1 MDKVKRQIA
10 YNRTARNAAIRY
22 IVVHDTGNTGTG
34 ADAQAHFNYFNGGN
48 RDSSADIFVD
58 DHSAWYVNDY
68 TKYYSWHCG
77 DGKGKYGITNANS
90 VGVEMCI
97 NADGDYAAAMRNTAE
112 VVRVLMAEL
121 NIPIARVVRHYD
133 ASRKNCPA
141 SMSANGW
148 ARWEELK
155 NMIESE
161 ELAMGQYEELKQEIR
176 DLTET
181 VKQLAVKVETLA
193 NPMIYNYIDDN
204 MPAWARPTIQK
215 LVDQG
220 VLNGDG
226 NGLNLTE
233 DMLRILVI
241 MDRL

>member
-1 MDKVKRQIA
+1 MDKVKRQIT

-34 ADAQAHFNYFNGGN
+34 ADAKAHFNYFNGGN
-48 RDSSADIFVD
+48 RGSSADIFVD

-112 VVRVLMAEL
+112 VVRALMAEL
-121 NIPIARVVRHYD
+121 NIPIDRVVRHYD

-141 SMSANGW
+141 SMAASNW
-148 ARWEELK
+148 ARWSEFK
-155 NMIESE
+155 NIIESE
-161 ELAMGQYEELKQEIR
+161 ELTMSQYETLMAKINDMERKLDK
-176 DLTET
+176 LT
-181 VKQLAVKVETLA
+181 
-193 NPMIYNYIDDN
+193 NPMIYNYIDEN
-204 MPAWARPTIQK
+204 MPDWARPTIQK
-215 LVDQG
+215 LVDNG

-226 NGLNLTE
+226 SGLNLTE